1 MLHIC
6 QDHENESDDEG
17 HEMEITGNDVNH
29 EDEDE
34 DDKAGFKSNDESMN
48 DAEIIKG
55 KPEQQHEDELDV
67 SNDTTVTKLLMMG
80 TDVGSDIPVGTE
92 KEIVTL

>member
-1 MLHIC
+1 MNKDRTI
-6 QDHENESDDEG
+6 EG
-17 HEMEITGNDVNH
+17 EPD
-29 EDEDE
+29 
-34 DDKAGFKSNDESMN
+34 
-48 DAEIIKG
+48 
-55 KPEQQHEDELDV
+55 QQHEDELDV